1 MENNNTF
8 SIILAVH
15 NAADK
20 LEQNLP
26 AFLETASEAGAKVIV
41 VDDMS
46 NDETP
51 DVLTRMKAEH
61 SDVLYTT
68 FLPESVIVNPSR
80 LRLALSV
87 GAKAAKTPYIILA
100 SIERPPRNVGW
111 LYGMADD
118 EASLVYS
125 LRKGNQVVHVTTTD
139 VEELRPT
146 ILKSERKNG
155 RGHRG
160 RFLKMRR
167 GLYDAVCVQR
177 DHVFDVINMFD
188 RPVGYGK
195 LWHLRFKVFLNS
207 IFY

>member
-26 AFLETASEAGAKVIV
+26 AFLETASEVGAQVIV

-46 NDETP
+46 TDETS
-51 DVLTRMKAEH
+51 DVLTRMKSEH
-61 SDVLYTT
+61 PDILYTT
-68 FLPESVIVNPSR
+68 FLPKSVIINPSR
-80 LRLALSV
+80 LRLALSI

-111 LYGMADD
+111 LYGMADN
-118 EASLVYS
+118 EAALVYS
-125 LRKGNQVVHVTTTD
+125 LHKGSQVVHVTTTD

-146 ILKSERKNG
+146 ILKSERKKG

-167 GLYDAVCVQR
+167 GLYDAVCVHR

-188 RPVGYGK
+188 RPISFSS
-195 LWHLRFKVFLNS
+195 LWCLRFQVFLNS
-207 IFY
+207 IL

>member
-1 MENNNTF
+1 MENSNTF

-15 NAADK
+15 NEADK
-20 LEQNLP
+20 IEQNLP
-26 AFLETASEAGAKVIV
+26 AFLEAATEAGAQVIV

-46 NDETP
+46 SDNTP
-51 DVLTRMKAEH
+51 DVLTRMKIEH

-100 SIERPPRNVGW
+100 SIKRPPLNVGW

-118 EASLVYS
+118 EAALVYS
-125 LRKGNQVVHVTTTD
+125 LKKGNQVVHVTTSD
-139 VEELRPT
+139 VEDLRPA
-146 ILKSERKNG
+146 ILKAERKKG
-155 RGHRG
+155 CGHRG

-167 GLYDAVCVQR
+167 GLYDAVCVHR
-177 DHVFDVINMFD
+177 DHVYDIINMFD
-188 RPVGYGK
+188 RPVGFGK
-195 LWHLRFKVFLNS
+195 LWRLRFLVFLNS
-207 IFY
+207 LF